1 MTGIFALLFAA
12 ALCLAGYGFYRN
24 RKMYRVI
31 DQMLDEVL
39 DGEPVSVS
47 DIREGEISALAGK
60 TKRIQEK
67 MELEILHARKEKEQ
81 VKSLISNMSHQLK
94 TPLAGL
100 MMYRELLEA
109 PDLPQEKRKQFLEKM
124 KQQSEKLDWILK
136 SLFKMVRLE
145 QGAIVFE
152 PGAYSLKETLLG
164 AVNTIYAKA
173 EKKNLQICTEPFAD
187 RSVLQHPKWTGEVFE
202 NLLENAV
209 KYTQP
214 GGEIHIRVNSMELYT
229 QIQIQDTGMGIP
241 PQEQTEIFKRFYR
254 GKAAE
259 NLEGSGIGLYLSRLI
274 LEKEKGYMTVSSAPG
289 KGSTFSVFLQNCQK
303 EEGKLSSP

>member
-31 DQMLDEVL
+31 DRMLDEVL

-67 MELEILHARKEKEQ
+67 MELEIQHARKEKEQ

-173 EKKNLQICTEPFAD
+173 EKKNLQVCAEPFAD

-259 NLEGSGIGLYLSRLI
+259 YLEGSGIGLYLSRLI

-303 EEGKLSSP
+303 EEEKLSSP

>member
-67 MELEILHARKEKEQ
+67 MELEIQHAREEKEQ

>member
-12 ALCLAGYGFYRN
+12 ALCLAGYGLYRN

-31 DQMLDEVL
+31 DRMLDEVL

-67 MELEILHARKEKEQ
+67 MELEIQHARKEKEQ

-173 EKKNLQICTEPFAD
+173 EKKNLQVCTEPFAD

-259 NLEGSGIGLYLSRLI
+259 YLEGSGIGLYLSRLI

-303 EEGKLSSP
+303 EEEILSSP

>member
-1 MTGIFALLFAA
+1 MSLIFALLFAA
-12 ALCLAGYGFYRN
+12 ALCLAGYEYRRN
-24 RKMYRVI
+24 RKMYQII
-31 DQMLDEVL
+31 DRMLDEVL
-39 DGEPVSVS
+39 DREPVSVS

-67 MELEILHARKEKEQ
+67 MEQDILQAQEEKEQ

-100 MMYRELLEA
+100 MMYRELLENENL
-109 PDLPQEKRKQFLEKM
+109 DQRKKKQFLEKM
-124 KQQSEKLDWILK
+124 KQQSEKIDWILK

-152 PGAYSLKETLLG
+152 PGAHSLKETLLG
-164 AVNTIYAKA
+164 AVNGIYAKA
-173 EKKNLQICTEPFAD
+173 EKKEIQIFTESFKD
-187 RSVLQHPKWTGEVFE
+187 CRVYQHPKWTGEVFE

-209 KYTQP
+209 KYTET
-214 GGEIHIRVNSMELYT
+214 GGEIRIRVTPMEIYT
-229 QIQIQDTGMGIP
+229 QIEIQDTGMGIP
-241 PQEQTEIFKRFYR
+241 TEEQTEIFKRFYR

-274 LEKEKGYMTVSSAPG
+274 LEKEKGYMTVSSVPHQ
-289 KGSTFSVFLQNCQK
+289 GSTFSVFLQNCQN
-303 EEGKLSSP
+303 

>member
-12 ALCLAGYGFYRN
+12 ALCLAGCGFYRN

-187 RSVLQHPKWTGEVFE
+187 RSVLQHPKWT
-202 NLLENAV
+202 
-209 KYTQP
+209 
-214 GGEIHIRVNSMELYT
+214 S
-229 QIQIQDTGMGIP
+229 IP
-241 PQEQTEIFKRFYR
+241 RSRFRIPEWASRPRNRPRSLNVSTEERQRRIWK
-254 GKAAE
+254 GP
-259 NLEGSGIGLYLSRLI
+259 GSGCIC
-274 LEKEKGYMTVSSAPG
+274 PD
-289 KGSTFSVFLQNCQK
+289 
-303 EEGKLSSP
+303 

>member
-12 ALCLAGYGFYRN
+12 ALCLAGYGLYRN

-31 DQMLDEVL
+31 DRMLDEVL

>member
-31 DQMLDEVL
+31 DRMLDEVL

-67 MELEILHARKEKEQ
+67 MELEIQHARKEKEQ

-259 NLEGSGIGLYLSRLI
+259 HLEGSGIGLYLSRLI

-303 EEGKLSSP
+303 EEEKLSSP

>member
-1 MTGIFALLFAA
+1 MTLIFALLFAA
-12 ALCLAGYGFYRN
+12 ALCLAGYEYRRN
-24 RKMYRVI
+24 RKMYQII
-31 DQMLDEVL
+31 DRMLDEVL
-39 DGEPVSVS
+39 DREPVSVS

-67 MELEILHARKEKEQ
+67 MEQDILQAQEEKEQ

-100 MMYRELLEA
+100 MMYRELLENENL
-109 PDLPQEKRKQFLEKM
+109 DQRKKKQFLEKM
-124 KQQSEKLDWILK
+124 KQQSEKIDWILK

-152 PGAYSLKETLLG
+152 PGAHSLKETLLG
-164 AVNTIYAKA
+164 AVNGIYAKA
-173 EKKNLQICTEPFAD
+173 EKKEIQIFTESFKD
-187 RSVLQHPKWTGEVFE
+187 CRVYQHPKWTGEVFE

-209 KYTQP
+209 KYTET
-214 GGEIHIRVNSMELYT
+214 GGEIRIRVTPMEIYT
-229 QIQIQDTGMGIP
+229 QIEIQDTGMGIP
-241 PQEQTEIFKRFYR
+241 TEEQTEIFKRFYR

-274 LEKEKGYMTVSSAPG
+274 LEKEKGYMTVSSVLHQ
-289 KGSTFSVFLQNCQK
+289 GSTFSVFLQNCQN
-303 EEGKLSSP
+303 

>member
-12 ALCLAGYGFYRN
+12 ALCLAGYGLYRN

-31 DQMLDEVL
+31 DRMLDEVL

-67 MELEILHARKEKEQ
+67 MELEIQHARKEKEQ

-229 QIQIQDTGMGIP
+229 QIQIRPRNRPRSSNVSIEERQRSIWKD
-241 PQEQTEIFKRFYR
+241 
-254 GKAAE
+254 
-259 NLEGSGIGLYLSRLI
+259 LGSGCIC
-274 LEKEKGYMTVSSAPG
+274 PD
-289 KGSTFSVFLQNCQK
+289 
-303 EEGKLSSP
+303 